1 MNTAI
6 KKTIYTVNNT
16 EFDSDYIHFDT
27 YRDYYRGPIEKC
39 ISAETFVYV
48 WQKSNNIKDMETNID
63 ALFYLLYPKDSK
75 YDYRLVGSW
84 PRTLRGRAK
93 RYRDNGVKLKEYTTP
108 RTRRWNNLASFA
120 ETI

>member
-16 EFDSDYIHFDT
+16 EFDSDYIGFETHQRWSNCT
-27 YRDYYRGPIEKC
+27 EKR

-48 WQKSNNIKDMETNID
+48 WQKSNNLKDFRVNIE
-63 ALFYLLYPKDSK
+63 ALFYLLYPKESK
-75 YDYRLVGSW
+75 FDYRLVGIWESS
-84 PRTLRGRAK
+84 LRPRAK
-93 RYRDNGVKLKEYTTP
+93 RYRAKGVKLKEYTTP

-120 ETI
+120 QTI